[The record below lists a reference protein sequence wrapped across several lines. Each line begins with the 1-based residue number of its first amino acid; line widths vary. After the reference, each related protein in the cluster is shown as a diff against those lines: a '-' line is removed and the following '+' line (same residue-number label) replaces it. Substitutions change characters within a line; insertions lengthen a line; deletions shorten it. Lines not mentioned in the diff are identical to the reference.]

1 MRGALG
7 LAGAAALSLA
17 DGASVNLPQLA
28 ATGVRAAELYTGRV
42 AAASRAALVDQ
53 GASVNVRVLPSGLAI
68 ASDLVADRLQT
79 AVNASCGPLPTDG
92 RPPLCT
98 TTENDVYGQSFF
110 GGFYFEDDGD
120 FEFTSGSADVPMQG
134 VKDRQILVEEIRFA
148 GSGDYVQL
156 NPRSRR
162 VNGSEVSYE
171 DVKDGKNSGTRFV
184 EKWTVFRLPADGG
197 EGLGFDLRTN
207 SNRLL
212 IAINGG
218 SLIDKVWAPIDDGKR
233 AERHECSGNCG
244 WNCVRFIQFTRLKAG
259 TVVDLNKV
267 VPNEAIHTDQRTGLL
282 SSYTDYIWLWDTM
295 ELSNLHVDYSAI
307 STPLTDALRRSEGVV
322 KSYVNIPGRLSPYT
336 NHSR

>member
-1 MRGALG
+1 
-7 LAGAAALSLA
+7 
-17 DGASVNLPQLA
+17 
-28 ATGVRAAELYTGRV
+28 
-42 AAASRAALVDQ
+42 
-53 GASVNVRVLPSGLAI
+53 LPSGLAI

-120 FEFTSGSADVPMQG
+120 FEFTSGSADVPVQG

-171 DVKDGKNSGTRFV
+171 DIKAGKNSGTRFV

-197 EGLGFDLRTN
+197 DGLGFEFWRSTGI
-207 SNRLL
+207 RAFVLL
-212 IAINGG
+212 GFTFFSIMITGIAAGYLEILKGAALTAG
-218 SLIDKVWAPIDDGKR
+218 LYFFTELIRYYKMEVPEGKKV
-233 AERHECSGNCG
+233 N
-244 WNCVRFIQFTRLKAG
+244 FQ
-259 TVVDLNKV
+259 
-267 VPNEAIHTDQRTGLL
+267 
-282 SSYTDYIWLWDTM
+282 
-295 ELSNLHVDYSAI
+295 
-307 STPLTDALRRSEGVV
+307 PLIFV
-322 KSYVNIPGRLSPYT
+322 
-336 NHSR
+336 